1 MNRYVQCRVAIV
13 ALVAMAAQPTRMMR
27 MTLGEREV
35 AR

>member
-1 MNRYVQCRVAIV
+1 MNRYVQCRMAIV
-13 ALVAMAAQPTRMMR
+13 AMATQPTR